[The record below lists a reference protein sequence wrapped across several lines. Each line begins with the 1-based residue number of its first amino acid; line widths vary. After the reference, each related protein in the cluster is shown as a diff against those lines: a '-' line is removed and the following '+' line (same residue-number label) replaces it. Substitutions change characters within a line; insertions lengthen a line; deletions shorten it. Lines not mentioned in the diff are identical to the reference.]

1 MPEHA
6 DGEAELGTAAFALR
20 GRRDEDELGE
30 GVRVSH
36 DDHAE

>member
-6 DGEAELGTAAFALR
+6 DGEVELGTAAFAL
-20 GRRDEDELGE
+20 RRDEDELGE
-30 GVRVSH
+30 GVRVWH